1 MQPCPARPQT
11 CSATSRSPSPNP
23 HTRRPSCSFR
33 YWSGG
38 GGRCT
43 ETCDWK
49 SDGFCDDGGSGAE
62 YSLCSIGTDCA
73 DCSRRPPPPPLA
85 VNLNQPCTR
94 TGFICP
100 GDHHGTTSYCQGWA
114 SNSVCYSGSCMTPYN
129 CSPDRLRQT
138 MMWQT
143 RPPPPPQPH
152 PPPPASEL
160 VVDGLDQP
168 HWLMWQTRPPPPP
181 QPHPPPP
188 ASMWQTRTP
197 PPPQPHPPPPAS
209 EHQPHWLMWQIV
221 LMWLMVCVCLPA
233 VCHRDVVNVVCFVAC
248 MGSVHIAVLWVG
260 STAIGVALLQGV
272 VTLGQSLVF
281 ALVFVLILSVFG
293 SHLERRAGTSGC
305 EQAQSSSPA
314 PQPHPILARAPAP
327 VPPPPPGKPLGLSR
341 VSGLISLRKQLWAR
355 LPSPVLPVLPAPQR
369 LPSPVFKGGT
379 KLLGLRAKL
388 YHQTDQETADII
400 MATQHMKPGFSG
412 LAGGGI
418 YFATTP
424 ELTHH
429 KAHRHGVILEATV
442 ALGGIHILD
451 AAGDSSMTLQRLKS
465 LGCNSVCI
473 SRPVSSGLEY
483 VVYDPK
489 QVLSIKRVNGRY
501 EC

>member
-1 MQPCPARPQT
+1 
-11 CSATSRSPSPNP
+11 
-23 HTRRPSCSFR
+23 
-33 YWSGG
+33 
-38 GGRCT
+38 
-43 ETCDWK
+43 
-49 SDGFCDDGGSGAE
+49 
-62 YSLCSIGTDCA
+62 
-73 DCSRRPPPPPLA
+73 
-85 VNLNQPCTR
+85 
-94 TGFICP
+94 
-100 GDHHGTTSYCQGWA
+100 
-114 SNSVCYSGSCMTPYN
+114 
-129 CSPDRLRQT
+129 
-138 MMWQT
+138 
-143 RPPPPPQPH
+143 
-152 PPPPASEL
+152 
-160 VVDGLDQP
+160 
-168 HWLMWQTRPPPPP
+168 
-181 QPHPPPP
+181 
-188 ASMWQTRTP
+188 
-197 PPPQPHPPPPAS
+197 
-209 EHQPHWLMWQIV
+209 MWQIV
-221 LMWLMVCVCLPA
+221 LMWLMVFA
-233 VCHRDVVNVVCFVAC
+233 VCHIDVPVVKDVVGFVATF
-248 MGSVHIAVLWVG
+248 VAWNWFVAWVG
-260 STAIGVALLQGV
+260 IK
-272 VTLGQSLVF
+272 SLVF

-355 LPSPVLPVLPAPQR
+355 LPSPVLPAPQR

>member
-152 PPPPASEL
+152 PPPPAS
-160 VVDGLDQP
+160 
-168 HWLMWQTRPPPPP
+168 
-181 QPHPPPP
+181 
-188 ASMWQTRTP
+188 MWQTRTP

-221 LMWLMVCVCLPA
+221 LMWLMVFA
-233 VCHRDVVNVVCFVAC
+233 VCHIDVPVVKDVVGFVAWVWFVAWV
-248 MGSVHIAVLWVG
+248 GSLMPVG

>member
-1 MQPCPARPQT
+1 
-11 CSATSRSPSPNP
+11 
-23 HTRRPSCSFR
+23 
-33 YWSGG
+33 
-38 GGRCT
+38 
-43 ETCDWK
+43 
-49 SDGFCDDGGSGAE
+49 
-62 YSLCSIGTDCA
+62 
-73 DCSRRPPPPPLA
+73 
-85 VNLNQPCTR
+85 
-94 TGFICP
+94 
-100 GDHHGTTSYCQGWA
+100 
-114 SNSVCYSGSCMTPYN
+114 
-129 CSPDRLRQT
+129 

-181 QPHPPPP
+181 QPHPPPL

-197 PPPQPHPPPPAS
+197 PPPQPPPPPPAS

-221 LMWLMVCVCLPA
+221 LMWLMVFA
-233 VCHRDVVNVVCFVAC
+233 VCHIDVPVVKDVVGFVATF
-248 MGSVHIAVLWVG
+248 VAWNWFVAWVG
-260 STAIGVALLQGV
+260 IK
-272 VTLGQSLVF
+272 SLVF
-281 ALVFVLILSVFG
+281 ALVFVLIILCVFG
-293 SHLERRAGTSGC
+293 SHLERRAGTSSC

-355 LPSPVLPVLPAPQR
+355 LPSPVLPAPQR

-400 MATQHMKPGFSG
+400 MATQHMKPGSSG

-418 YFATTP
+418 YFAPTP